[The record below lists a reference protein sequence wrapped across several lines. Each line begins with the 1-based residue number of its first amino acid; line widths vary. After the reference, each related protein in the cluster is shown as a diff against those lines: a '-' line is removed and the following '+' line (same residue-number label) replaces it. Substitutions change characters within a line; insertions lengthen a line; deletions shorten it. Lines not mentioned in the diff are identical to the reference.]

1 MKAWLLSATIGVAIF
16 SAAAASHSDL
26 AAQIG
31 SGAERPLPGQYQARI
46 TFQSINIPGAPPQ
59 VADMMRN
66 MMTNT
71 VNYCLTPAEIEE
83 GFRAITDRSTQ
94 DGQECTYE
102 RFSYQGGEID
112 AVMMCKVDGQSMR
125 MEMTGSGNATSSDIT
140 MKMNG
145 DFGVGDG
152 SMTLRAQHERIGEC
166 S

>member
-1 MKAWLLSATIGVAIF
+1 MKAWLLSGTLSVAIL

-26 AAQIG
+26 SAQIEP
-31 SGAERPLPGQYQARI
+31 GAERPLPGQYQARI
-46 TFQSINIPGAPPQ
+46 TFQSIDMPGAPPQ
-59 VADMMRN
+59 VADMMRQ
-66 MMTNT
+66 MMSNT
-71 VNYCLTPAEIEE
+71 VKYCLTPEEIEE

-102 RFSYQGGEID
+102 RFNYQGGEID
-112 AVMMCKVDGQSMR
+112 AVMACKVDGQKVR

-145 DFGVGDG
+145 NFGMGDG

-166 S
+166 L